1 MFKCFPLWRACNRH
15 VDYVDRRHCN
25 LTAVPEDILRYSRTL
40 EELFLDANQ
49 LRELPRVCR
58 FHLYSLQVHQFVES
72 VRNLLKTKPTPLTFQ
87 NFFRLLQLRKLGLSD
102 NEISR
107 LPPDIA
113 NFMNLVELDVSR
125 NGESG
130 FIVRC

>member
-49 LRELPRVCR
+49 LRELPRVR
-58 FHLYSLQVHQFVES
+58 SAKF
-72 VRNLLKTKPTPLTFQ
+72 
-87 NFFRLLQLRKLGLSD
+87 
-102 NEISR
+102 SR
-107 LPPDIA
+107 L
-113 NFMNLVELDVSR
+113 FCLD
-125 NGESG
+125 GA
-130 FIVRC
+130 FLC